1 MLSPLIRRPQYGAA
15 SRSKER
21 GITMA
26 LVAVALATIIAMAA
40 LSIDIGTLYQAK
52 AEAQR
57 SADAAALTAARLIS
71 ISGLTGDPTAGN
83 TDGTWADICGGA
95 TPYASQAAI
104 KLAQAQQNFVAG
116 APPSTVNVT
125 YGAGS
130 AGGTAADCSTLGP
143 AFAINPTVTVTVK
156 RTNLPIFFAHI
167 FSLFNSTYSGI
178 NVSATATAE
187 AYNSANSAS
196 VAGSMIPVQPRCV
209 KPWILPN
216 IDPANPSNP
225 LFLNP
230 FLVATGNGSIGN
242 PGIYPNGVIGES
254 FNINADCN
262 AGGAANACVLTT
274 ASPGYSGGVL
284 HYIPA
289 QISGTPTAAVV
300 SGCSTTGYQAAIA
313 GCDQN
318 TVYACGTANATNYD
332 LTENPVYPTAPTGDT
347 ATAAACLTNYPGGQD
362 TLVLGVYPFKI
373 EAGMSN
379 PLVAQGVVNDNDVVT
394 TSNSIV
400 TIPIFD
406 SPALTATPLPAQVT
420 IVGFLQV
427 FINSVDTTTTGNV
440 NVTVMNVSGC
450 SNTATTAAV
459 NGTSPVPV
467 RLITPP

>member
-1 MLSPLIRRPQYGAA
+1 
-15 SRSKER
+15 
-21 GITMA
+21 MA
-26 LVAVALATIIAMAA
+26 LVAIALATIIAMAA

-57 SADAAALTAARLIS
+57 AADAAALTAARLIS
-71 ISGLTGDPTAGN
+71 ISGLTGDPTNGSA
-83 TDGTWADICGGA
+83 DGTWAATCGGA

-104 KLAQAQQNFVAG
+104 KLAQATQNFVAG
-116 APPSTVNVT
+116 APASTVTVT
-125 YGAGS
+125 YGAGN
-130 AGGTAADCSTLGP
+130 AGGAASDCSTLGA

-156 RTNLPIFFAHI
+156 RINLPIFFAHI

-178 NVSATATAE
+178 SVSATATAE
-187 AYNSANSAS
+187 AYNSSAS
-196 VAGSMIPVQPRCV
+196 GSGGGSMIPVQPRCV
-209 KPWILPN
+209 KPWIIPN
-216 IDPANPSNP
+216 RDPGNPSNP
-225 LFLNP
+225 LFLNS
-230 FLVATGNGSIGN
+230 FFVATNNGSIGN
-242 PGIYPNGVIGES
+242 PGIYPNGLIGEN
-254 FNINADCN
+254 FNLNADCTP
-262 AGGAANACVLTT
+262 GGAANACALITP
-274 ASPGYSGGVL
+274 SPGYTGGVGGVL
-284 HYIPA
+284 RYIPA
-289 QISGTPTAAVV
+289 QISGTPAAAVV

-332 LTENPVYPTAPTGDT
+332 LTENPVYLTAPTGDT
-347 ATAAACLTNYPGGQD
+347 ATAAACLTNYGTGGQD
-362 TLVLGVYPFKI
+362 TLVTTPYPFKI
-373 EAGMSN
+373 EAGFNN
-379 PLVAQGVVNDNDVVT
+379 PLVQKGVVFDNDVVT

-406 SPALTATPLPAQVT
+406 SPASTATALPAQVT

-450 SNTATTAAV
+450 SNSATNPAV